1 MTRPRRQRL
10 GRGLGALLG
19 DEYLASSAEGTEVRT
34 LPVPA
39 IAPNPFQPR
48 KEFRPEELS
57 DLERSIRENGLLQ
70 PLVVRPAP
78 GSLGDRYQLVAGERR
93 LRAVTALDWDSV
105 PAVIRD
111 VDDRTLLV
119 LALVENIQ
127 RESLSPLEE
136 AEGYQL
142 LVEEFALTQ
151 GEVAEAV
158 GRSRSSVAN
167 ALRLLRLPPSVR
179 RLLEE
184 EALSMGHA
192 RALLA
197 IEDQGRLTELAQ
209 RAARESWS
217 VREVEAR
224 VRRIVAPD
232 EAKSRPGAS
241 TRQTG
246 PGPERPTRDPALEV
260 LEEELRHVLGTRV
273 VVRGGQTGG
282 EGSIRIPFASASD
295 LERVFL
301 VITGREA
308 TEVVS

>member
-19 DEYLASSAEGTEVRT
+19 EEYLASSAEGTEVRT
-34 LPVPA
+34 LPIPA

-48 KEFRPEELS
+48 REFRPEELS

-78 GSLGDRYQLVAGERR
+78 GSAGDRYELVAGERR
-93 LRAVTALDWDSV
+93 LRAVTALGWDSV
-105 PAVIRD
+105 PAVIRE

-136 AEGYQL
+136 AEGYKV
-142 LVEEFALTQ
+142 LVDEFSLTQ

-197 IEDQGRLTELAQ
+197 IEDPGRLAELAR

-224 VRRIVAPD
+224 VRRMVSPD
-232 EAKSRPGAS
+232 GAGAHAESASGQSRAG
-241 TRQTG
+241 T
-246 PGPERPTRDPALEV
+246 PTPSRDPAISA
-260 LEEELRHVLGTRV
+260 LEEELRHALGTRV
-273 VVRGGQTGG
+273 VVKGGQSGG
-282 EGSIRIPFASASD
+282 EGSIRIPFSSASD
-295 LERVFL
+295 LERVFQ

>member
-19 DEYLASSAEGTEVRT
+19 DEYLATSAEGTEVRT
-34 LPVPA
+34 LPIPA
-39 IAPNPFQPR
+39 IAANPFQPR
-48 KEFRPEELS
+48 REFRPEELS

-78 GSLGDRYQLVAGERR
+78 GSAGDRYQLVAGERR
-93 LRAVTALDWDSV
+93 LRAVTALSWDSV
-105 PAVIRD
+105 PAVVRD

-136 AEGYQL
+136 AEGYRVL
-142 LVEEFALTQ
+142 LDEFSLTQ

-179 RLLEE
+179 RLLEDE
-184 EALSMGHA
+184 SLSMGHA

-197 IEDQGRLTELAQ
+197 IEDPGRLTELAR
-209 RAARESWS
+209 RAARQSWS

-224 VRRIVAPD
+224 VRRLVSPTEVGAPSD
-232 EAKSRPGAS
+232 ASSRPA
-241 TRQTG
+241 G
-246 PGPERPTRDPALEV
+246 PGTATSRRDPAIAA
-260 LEEELRHVLGTRV
+260 LEEELRHTLGTRV
-273 VVRGGQTGG
+273 VVKGGREGG
-282 EGSIRIPFASASD
+282 EGSIEIPFTSASD
-295 LERVFL
+295 LERVFQ

-308 TEVVS
+308 AEVLS

>member
-19 DEYLASSAEGTEVRT
+19 EEYLASSAGGTEVRS

-48 KEFRPEELS
+48 REFRPEELA
-57 DLERSIRENGLLQ
+57 DLERSIREHGLLQ

-78 GSLGDRYQLVAGERR
+78 GSPGDRYQLVAGERR

-111 VDDRTLLV
+111 VDDRSLLV

-142 LVEEFALTQ
+142 LLEEFALTQ
-151 GEVAEAV
+151 GEVAQAV

-197 IEDQGRLTELAQ
+197 IEDPGRLTELAR

-224 VRRIVAPD
+224 VRRIVAPG
-232 EAKSRPGAS
+232 EAGPGKGQAAPGAAK
-241 TRQTG
+241 R
-246 PGPERPTRDPALEV
+246 TRDPALEA
-260 LEEELRHVLGTRV
+260 LEEELRNALGTRV
-273 VVRGGQTGG
+273 VVKGGQTGG

-308 TEVVS
+308 TDVLS

>member
-1 MTRPRRQRL
+1 MRRPRRQRL
-10 GRGLGALLG
+10 GKGLGALLG
-19 DEYLASSAEGTEVRT
+19 EEYLASSAEGIEVRT

-48 KEFRPEELS
+48 REFRPEELA

-70 PLVVRPAP
+70 PVVVRPSPDPA
-78 GSLGDRYQLVAGERR
+78 GDRYQLVAGERR
-93 LRAVTALDWDSV
+93 LRAVTALGWDAV

-151 GEVAEAV
+151 GEVAQAV

-197 IEDQGRLTELAQ
+197 IDDPGRLTELAR

-224 VRRIVAPD
+224 VRRIVASN
-232 EAKSRPGAS
+232 EAGLGPAEGRGQAGAGGTKSH
-241 TRQTG
+241 
-246 PGPERPTRDPALEV
+246 RDPALAA
-260 LEEELRHVLGTRV
+260 LEEELRHTLGTRV
-273 VVRGGQTGG
+273 VVKGGQTGG

>member
-10 GRGLGALLG
+10 GKGLGALLG
-19 DEYLASSAEGTEVRT
+19 EEYLASSAEGTEVRA

-39 IAPNPFQPR
+39 ISPNPFQPR
-48 KEFRPEELS
+48 REFRSEELA

-70 PLVVRPAP
+70 PLVVRPSPDSA
-78 GSLGDRYQLVAGERR
+78 GDRYQLVAGERR
-93 LRAVTALDWDSV
+93 LRAVTALGWDAV

-151 GEVAEAV
+151 GEVAQAV

-197 IEDQGRLTELAQ
+197 IADPGRLTELAR

-224 VRRIVAPD
+224 VRRIVASH
-232 EAKSRPGAS
+232 EAESRLPEGSGEAGAGG
-241 TRQTG
+241 TKAH
-246 PGPERPTRDPALEV
+246 RDPALAA
-260 LEEELRHVLGTRV
+260 LEEELCHALGTRV
-273 VVRGGQTGG
+273 VLKGGRTGG

>member
-1 MTRPRRQRL
+1 MSRPRRQRL

-39 IAPNPFQPR
+39 IGANPFQPR
-48 KEFRPEELS
+48 KEFRPEELA

-78 GSLGDRYQLVAGERR
+78 GSHGDRYQLVAGERR

-105 PAVIRD
+105 PAVIRE

-142 LVEEFALTQ
+142 LVEEFTLTQ
-151 GEVAEAV
+151 GEVAQAV

-184 EALSMGHA
+184 ESLSMGHA

-197 IEDQGRLTELAQ
+197 IEDPGRLTELAR
-209 RAARESWS
+209 RAAREAWS
-217 VREVEAR
+217 VREVERR

-232 EAKSRPGAS
+232 EAGSKLGA
-241 TRQTG
+241 
-246 PGPERPTRDPALEV
+246 GPEPAAEGKAAHRDPALTA
-260 LEEELRHVLGTRV
+260 LEEELRRVLGTRV

-301 VITGREA
+301 LITGREA
-308 TEVVS
+308 TEVLS